1 MKTLACVKYGSIK
14 DPNESTRGQVAV
26 CDFPEQTLGEHDVK
40 VRIAYC
46 AICGSD
52 PHIIGGAIGTSVL
65 PKGLGHEVSGVVE
78 AVGEKAAIKGLKVG
92 DRVACN
98 FLHFDNTCYY
108 CQNGQQQFC
117 EHAKSYSHPGMAEY
131 VVWHEDMMYKL
142 PDSVDL
148 KKGCLLEPVSVAV
161 RMVDKMHMKVGQ
173 RVAIC
178 GGGPIGLLV
187 LQLVKRFGATE
198 LTMIEPIAERR
209 ELAKRFGAKH
219 TIDPA
224 KQNVVEEGN
233 KITNGYGFDVVLD
246 ASGFPGALEAL
257 LDIAAKG
264 GTVIY
269 GAMYPTQYA
278 LPLNLNDYL
287 YNKELTLTGSYI
299 SPYAFPR
306 ALQLLEELDL
316 EPFTEAV
323 FPIDRG
329 AEAFAAQAKGFYPKI
344 LIECNPGMKL
354 E

>member
-1 MKTLACVKYGSIK
+1 M
-14 DPNESTRGQVAV
+14 
-26 CDFPEQTLGEHDVK
+26 
-40 VRIAYC
+40 
-46 AICGSD
+46 
-52 PHIIGGAIGTSVL
+52 
-65 PKGLGHEVSGVVE
+65 
-78 AVGEKAAIKGLKVG
+78 
-92 DRVACN
+92 
-98 FLHFDNTCYY
+98 
-108 CQNGQQQFC
+108 
-117 EHAKSYSHPGMAEY
+117 
-131 VVWHEDMMYKL
+131 
-142 PDSVDL
+142 
-148 KKGCLLEPVSVAV
+148 AV

-187 LQLVKRFGATE
+187 LQLVKALRRDGADDDK
-198 LTMIEPIAERR
+198 AHRGAAR
-209 ELAKRFGAKH
+209 AVKKRFGAKH

-287 YNKELTLTGSYI
+287 YNKELTPYGQLHL
-299 SPYAFPR
+299 PVYAFPR

-323 FPIDRG
+323 FPHRPRCGSLCRTGEGTLSQDTHRMQSGHEAGVSRAMKDRIKAKAAVIYEKERRIQHRTG
-329 AEAFAAQAKGFYPKI
+329 NAESGKAGRAAREDPCRRRMPHRRRSACG
-344 LIECNPGMKL
+344 KL
-354 E
+354 RPAYAGRSRP